1 MPGYH
6 HCGRPFALAKHTNTP
21 PPHHHTSTAAKVH
34 TESSRQRK
42 SQSGRSGNVTIH
54 QWRKKTLVEC
64 MTHNQSSSCCCYS
77 DTFALGIH
85 NTTTA
90 AADARTLSHS
100 LLLLFLL
107 LRSTT
112 WKQVQHRQ
120 KHTAEVA
127 LPLRRGEKK
136 SAAPLLSRQL
146 WLSRQMAI
154 RVRLKEEG
162 EYIVQQR
169 RRLNGRP
176 PPPPPKHKF
185 QTAINSHSNG
195 GSRHNRLSNIRWRT
209 K

>member
-1 MPGYH
+1 M
-6 HCGRPFALAKHTNTP
+6 CQFDRVVSVPFRCPATITVADLSRWRNIQTHTT
-21 PPHHHTSTAAKVH
+21 TA
-34 TESSRQRK
+34 TRQRRPKYTPKNK
-42 SQSGRSGNVTIH
+42 SKWKNNEMLLFTTGGR
-54 QWRKKTLVEC
+54 KTLVEC
-64 MTHNQSSSCCCYS
+64 MTHNQSSCCCYS

-136 SAAPLLSRQL
+136 RH
-146 WLSRQMAI
+146 
-154 RVRLKEEG
+154 
-162 EYIVQQR
+162 R
-169 RRLNGRP
+169 RC
-176 PPPPPKHKF
+176 
-185 QTAINSHSNG
+185 
-195 GSRHNRLSNIRWRT
+195 
-209 K
+209 